1 MKLVLEINR
10 ETDLQM
16 LLMLLER
23 LKIPY
28 TKLAEKAPVRESK
41 PAKTIANGTSEQK
54 NYDVDAIEK
63 LLADIQQRQV
73 FNEITDPVEWEK
85 KVRDEWE

>member
-1 MKLVLEINR
+1 MKLVLDINR

-28 TKLAEKAPVRESK
+28 TQITEKAPAKESMSV
-41 PAKTIANGTSEQK
+41 KTAANGASEQK
-54 NYDVDAIEK
+54 NYDAESIEK
-63 LLADIQQRQV
+63 LLADIQRHQV
-73 FNEITDPVEWEK
+73 FNEITDPVEWQK

>member
-1 MKLVLEINR
+1 MKLVLEISQ
-10 ETDLQM
+10 ETDLKM

-28 TKLAEKAPVRESK
+28 TKLAEKNPVRKLK
-41 PAKTIANGTSEQK
+41 PAKAVANGASGQK
-54 NYDVDAIEK
+54 NYDETAIEK
-63 LLADIQQRQV
+63 LLAEIQQRQV
-73 FNEITDPVEWEK
+73 FNEITDPVEWQK